1 MIHHDS
7 LTAHDNSVIIDSQEV
22 ALILTNSPY
31 VLIMTAIDPTARR
44 TRLLEPNSAHRS
56 SSYVKNWLKKWIPF
70 GQSNIF
76 TTGCY
81 KITFE

>member
-7 LTAHDNSVIIDSQEV
+7 LTAHDNSVIIIDSQEV

-31 VLIMTAIDPTARR
+31 VLIMTAIDPTAQR

-56 SSYVKNWLKKWIPF
+56 SSYVENWLKK
-70 GQSNIF
+70 
-76 TTGCY
+76 
-81 KITFE
+81 